1 MPLIQIYKK
10 KKKTYKCTKKWLLKI
25 VPVSGISQL
34 GQMFYREIDDWR
46 KNCPRDLSGL
56 P

>member
-1 MPLIQIYKK
+1 M
-10 KKKTYKCTKKWLLKI
+10 KCTKKWLLKI
-25 VPVSGISQL
+25 IPVFGISQL
-34 GQMFYREIDDWR
+34 GQMFYREIDWR